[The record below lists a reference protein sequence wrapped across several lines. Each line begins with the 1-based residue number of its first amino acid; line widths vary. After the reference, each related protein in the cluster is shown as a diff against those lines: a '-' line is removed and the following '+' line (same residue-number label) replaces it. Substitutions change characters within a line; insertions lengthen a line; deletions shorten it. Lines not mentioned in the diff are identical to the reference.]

1 MVGPGEDSPRPAV
14 APGKTLT
21 ASLVSLFG
29 AYVALWVP
37 FLGVPIAA
45 SALAWLWFRGM
56 KLPAVIVAVGCGA
69 ATFASDLAGPIYVTL
84 WLLVAGPLAASML
97 RKRSLTSVVLVVTIL
112 MSGIWIGVLTGAA
125 AYEGKNVQV
134 LMVSLVDTATE
145 PALRQ
150 VVGTDQGAEE
160 TRKQIDGMAE
170 TFTRMWPAVFV
181 IVSFLTA
188 LFSVSAV
195 AMVARAS
202 GTDVSGSQALQELD
216 MSPHVVW
223 ALIVGVGMI
232 AADKFLVG
240 WSGGILGIAGENIVR
255 VTQWVLFVQGV
266 AVFAGLYRRA
276 GFSRLSRSLGYVLL
290 GITEMLLPL
299 VSLTGLV
306 DLFVNIRKL
315 PRDGVVGPTIATG
328 ASSGS
333 ESPGDRGPWH
343 D

>member
-1 MVGPGEDSPRPAV
+1 MVGPGADSLRPEI
-14 APGKTLT
+14 APGRLLI
-21 ASLVSLFG
+21 AFAISLFG
-29 AYVALWVP
+29 AYVSVWVP

-45 SALAWLWFRGM
+45 SALAWLWYQGR
-56 KLPAVIVAVGCGA
+56 KLPAVIIAVVCGA
-69 ATFASDLAGPIYVTL
+69 ATFVSDLAGPIYVTL
-84 WLLVAGPLAASML
+84 WLLVAGPLVAVML
-97 RKRSLTSVVLVVTIL
+97 RRRSLTSVVLVVTLL
-112 MSGIWIGVLTGAA
+112 MSGVWIGLLTGAA
-125 AYEGKNVQV
+125 AYEGKSVQG
-134 LMVSLVDTATE
+134 LIGSLVKTATE

-160 TRKQIDGMAE
+160 TRKQIEGMAE

-181 IVSFLTA
+181 IVSFLTS

-195 AMVARAS
+195 TAVAKTS
-202 GTDVSGSQALQELD
+202 GVNVNGPPDLAGLD

-223 ALIVGVGMI
+223 GLIVGGSML
-232 AADKFLVG
+232 AADKFLG
-240 WSGGILGIAGENIVR
+240 SWNGGILGIAGENLLSVAR
-255 VTQWVLFVQGV
+255 WVLFVQGV

-306 DLFVNIRKL
+306 DLFVNVRKL
-315 PRDGVVGPTIATG
+315 PRNGVVGPTIATG
-328 ASSGS
+328 SSSGS
-333 ESPGDRGPWH
+333 ESSGDRGPWN